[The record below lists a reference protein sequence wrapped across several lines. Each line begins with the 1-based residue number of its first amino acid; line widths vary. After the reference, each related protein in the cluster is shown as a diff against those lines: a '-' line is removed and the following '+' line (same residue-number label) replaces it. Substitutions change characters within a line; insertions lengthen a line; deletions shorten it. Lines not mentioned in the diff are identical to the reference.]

1 MRCGF
6 GVVGLEEVTG
16 LLLSTDW
23 DLLDPEGREHV
34 VVVNGVCKGP
44 EFVDL
49 ESNGEANLLGKEELE
64 DEELEVVVVVVVV
77 VVEVEGEGERYLEG
91 TCLPLGFL
99 VAMCALPLFC
109 CWSFPEGK
117 SGGLV
122 RLGVLSVELVAAA
135 AAA

>member
-1 MRCGF
+1 MPCGF
-6 GVVGLEEVTG
+6 GVVSLEEVTG

-77 VVEVEGEGERYLEG
+77 EVEGEGERYLEG

-99 VAMCALPLFC
+99 VAMCVLPLFC

-122 RLGVLSVELVAAA
+122 RLGVLSVELAAA
-135 AAA
+135 AA

>member
-1 MRCGF
+1 LPCGF
-6 GVVGLEEVTG
+6 GVVSLEEVTG

-23 DLLDPEGREHV
+23 DLLDPERKGLAV
-34 VVVNGVCKGP
+34 VVDGVCEVP
-44 EFVDL
+44 ELVDL
-49 ESNGEANLLGKEELE
+49 ESNGEGSLFGNEELE
-64 DEELEVVVVVVVV
+64 DEELEVVVVVV

-99 VAMCALPLFC
+99 VAMCVLPLFC

-135 AAA
+135 AAS

>member
-1 MRCGF
+1 MPCGF
-6 GVVGLEEVTG
+6 GVVSLEEVAG

-23 DLLDPEGREHV
+23 DLLDPERKGLAV
-34 VVVNGVCKGP
+34 VVDGVCEVP
-44 EFVDL
+44 ELVDL
-49 ESNGEANLLGKEELE
+49 ESNGEGSLFGNEELE
-64 DEELEVVVVVVVV
+64 DEVLEVVVVV

-122 RLGVLSVELVAAA
+122 RLGVLSVELAAA